1 MEGKR
6 GILAVLIILSALFL
20 VAGIVFGVCF
30 AVGLTDLFAN
40 TEVWLYL
47 CVGSIGIFVLSALG
61 AIIARNSIITADN
74 TYDILCRIDAILKEK
89 GLTDAD
95 IARRDLKR
103 AEKIAKKEAALKAK
117 LEAKALKDILAEEK
131 RAETAARK
139 AEESKIEA
147 QKEETAEDI
156 SEAIIDSII
165 DEMDVNDIS
174 VDNVSVADEDVVVPS
189 EVVADSSIVSEE
201 SASVA
206 VVEEIPIDAVEEIP
220 IEAVEETSIEPIDEI
235 PVETVEEVRESEISE
250 ESVTPVE
257 INEEVIDVNEVKDKS
272 NEIEQPISY
281 DDWKKKL
288 DGKIVCSKCGGN
300 VRVYKTKSGQ
310 IVLSCVKARKEPD
323 KCSSNKKVQIEQLND
338 RFVAFYN
345 EFFDED
351 IKSFDFELFDSRI
364 ERTEVVDGEIKFT
377 AKID

>member
-30 AVGLTDLFAN
+30 AIGLTDLFAN

-47 CVGSIGIFVLSALG
+47 CVGSIGMFVLSALG

-95 IARRDLKR
+95 IARRDLKK

-117 LEAKALKDILAEEK
+117 LEAKALKDILAEER
-131 RAETAARK
+131 RAEASARNV
-139 AEESKIEA
+139 EEGKVEEN
-147 QKEETAEDI
+147 KEEKFEDD
-156 SEAIIDSII
+156 SEAVIDRVI
-165 DEMDVNDIS
+165 DGTDVSDIS
-174 VDNVSVADEDVVVPS
+174 VDESSVIDDDVDISS
-189 EVVADSSIVSEE
+189 EVID
-201 SASVA
+201 
-206 VVEEIPIDAVEEIP
+206 EIPTVPVENEPVID
-220 IEAVEETSIEPIDEI
+220 IEEI
-235 PVETVEEVRESEISE
+235 PVETVDEVCAEVIEEIPVEHIDEVAAEPVEDVKESETSE
-250 ESVTPVE
+250 ESVASSGT
-257 INEEVIDVNEVKDKS
+257 NEEVIDINDVKNEI

-281 DDWKKKL
+281 EDWKKKL
-288 DGKIVCSKCGGN
+288 DGKIVCGECGGN
-300 VRVYKTKSGQ
+300 VRVYRTKSGQ

-323 KCSSNKKVQIEQLND
+323 KCSSNKKIQIEQLND
-338 RFVAFYN
+338 RFIAFYN
-345 EFFDED
+345 EFFDDD
-351 IKSFDFELFDSRI
+351 IKSFDFELFNSKI
-364 ERTEVVDGEIKFT
+364 EKTEVVDGEIKFT